1 MRAAYAGGAVDSAAD
16 DSVTDGHHI
25 QRAQARP
32 SQDLLMPQNYLEV
45 GLTADEREIVINH
58 PDVRVDQNGCGHIV
72 FSPAQARH
80 LAKLLL
86 RKADECKP

>member
-1 MRAAYAGGAVDSAAD
+1 VSEREVHDYNRDQFANSR
-16 DSVTDGHHI
+16 HI

-32 SQDLLMPQNYLEV
+32 SQDLLRPENYLEV
-45 GLTADEREIVINH
+45 GLTPDEREIVINH
-58 PDVRVDQNGCGHIV
+58 PAASREGHIV